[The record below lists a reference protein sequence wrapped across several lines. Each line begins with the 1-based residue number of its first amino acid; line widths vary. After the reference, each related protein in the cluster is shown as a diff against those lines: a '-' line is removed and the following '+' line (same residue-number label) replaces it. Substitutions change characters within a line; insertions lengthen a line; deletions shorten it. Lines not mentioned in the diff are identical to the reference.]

1 MINTAHKLSRGIT
14 FVACGLVLVACTVVT
29 DPSSSSR
36 STGGSSSEKSLDNKQ
51 RASEFAIANFAR
63 LKQDMAAGGGEYL
76 ASLAA
81 LLEVP
86 PERQTEFFA
95 FAQQQFPLLFDSE
108 QVTAE
113 QMLATLY
120 AQMAV
125 DPRFGK
131 RVGQS

>member
-1 MINTAHKLSRGIT
+1 
-14 FVACGLVLVACTVVT
+14 
-29 DPSSSSR
+29 
-36 STGGSSSEKSLDNKQ
+36 
-51 RASEFAIANFAR
+51 
-63 LKQDMAAGGGEYL
+63 MAAGGGEYL